1 MYICIHMYIATRN
14 DHAIR
19 ARIRAWAVI
28 WTTKNQI
35 GQLTSLARILGP
47 PYEALMLMNTR
58 NARNLNA
65 RDTWNIL
72 VYCGWG
78 QTRTCMCDTSAGTVP
93 LLARSI
99 NIMQGLENPK
109 LEFATRLREQ

>member
-1 MYICIHMYIATRN
+1 M
-14 DHAIR
+14 
-19 ARIRAWAVI
+19 
-28 WTTKNQI
+28 TKNQI

-58 NARNLNA
+58 KARNLSE

-72 VYCGWG
+72 VYRGWG
-78 QTRTCMCDTSAGTVP
+78 QARSCMCDTSAETVP

>member
-1 MYICIHMYIATRN
+1 
-14 DHAIR
+14 
-19 ARIRAWAVI
+19 
-28 WTTKNQI
+28 
-35 GQLTSLARILGP
+35 
-47 PYEALMLMNTR
+47 MLMNTR
-58 NARNLNA
+58 KARNLSE

-72 VYCGWG
+72 VYRGWG
-78 QTRTCMCDTSAGTVP
+78 QARSCMCDTSAETVP